1 MLIKLLICILLA
13 CCAFLL
19 YRIVNPKRHHDYIDE
34 AAKFN
39 QTVYLNSMMDDHQAV
54 DLLSLSD
61 QTIKQNIEQKFRN
74 IKQQLGSKSELKIIL
89 FALLVAFACYEIN
102 SAILKANLVI
112 IIIIGEIIASYVM
125 LGWLKKREMNAFE
138 DSFPIA
144 LNIMTSA
151 VSAGE
156 SVMHAVIHVGKNLEG
171 PVGKEFRLMGNRL
184 QMGEA
189 PDEVF
194 RKSCR
199 RFPYKAFYFFVITLR
214 ANMRRGGQLKDVM
227 SKLNRIMFN
236 ARAIDKKK
244 MAMTSEA
251 RASAKIVAA
260 IPCIFMVIMKVFS
273 PDNFDYVMTD
283 PTGRYILYYLLVSE
297 FIGISII
304 VWLMKGVK

>member
-1 MLIKLLICILLA
+1 MLIKLLLGVLLV
-13 CCAFLL
+13 CSAFLF
-19 YRIVNPKRHHDYIDE
+19 YRILNPKRHHDYIDE

-39 QTVYLNSMMDDHQAV
+39 QTVHLNSMMDDHQAV

-61 QTIKQNIEQKFRN
+61 QTFKQKIEQEFRN
-74 IKQQLGSKSELKIIL
+74 IKLQLGARAELKIIL
-89 FALLVAFACYEIN
+89 FALLVAFACYELN
-102 SAILKANLVI
+102 SGILQANLIVI
-112 IIIIGEIIASYVM
+112 IILGEIIAAYLA
-125 LGWLKKREMNAFE
+125 LGFLKKREMNAFE

-156 SVMHAVIHVGKNLEG
+156 SVMHAVIHVGNNLEG

-199 RFPYKAFYFFVITLR
+199 RFPYRAFYFFVITLR

-260 IPCIFMVIMKVFS
+260 IPCIFMVIMRMFS
-273 PDNFDYVMTD
+273 PENFHYVMTD
-283 PTGRYILYYLLVSE
+283 PTGRYILYYLIASE
-297 FIGISII
+297 FTGISII